1 MIELPGLFLLYLRM
15 NINRISDPEFKKEIA
30 SNRNLKLFPAGTIIL
45 DINSYINYIPLVI
58 SGSIKVIRTEE
69 DGREI
74 LLYYLTPG
82 ESCISSI
89 LSGLTQDTSKVKV
102 IVEEDAEIL
111 MISLQQAKDW
121 LKKYPE
127 WTDFIFGLYQKR
139 FEDLLEVVN
148 SVAFQKVDTRILH
161 LLNQKSQ
168 LYKSKELAVTHQQ
181 LADELG
187 ITREAVS
194 RVLKQIE
201 TDGKIKLSRN
211 KITLL

>member
-1 MIELPGLFLLYLRM
+1 M
-15 NINRISDPEFKKEIA
+15 NIYEILNPEFKKEI
-30 SNRNLKLFPAGTIIL
+30 SESRDLKLFPTGDVIL
-45 DINSYINYIPLVI
+45 DIDSYVNYIPLVM
-58 SGSIKVIRTEE
+58 SGSVKVVRTEE

-89 LSGLTQDTSKVKV
+89 LSGLTQDTSKVKAV
-102 IVEEDAEIL
+102 VEEDAEIL
-111 MISLQQAKDW
+111 MLSLVKAKEW
-121 LKKYPE
+121 LTKYPE
-127 WTDFIFGLYQKR
+127 WSTFVFELYNKR
-139 FEDLLEVVN
+139 FEDLVTMVN
-148 SVAFQKVDTRILH
+148 SIAFQKVDARLLY
-161 LLNQKSQ
+161 LLNQKAQ
-168 LYKSKELAVTHQQ
+168 LYKSKEISVTHQK

-201 TDGKIKLSRN
+201 MDGKIILSRN

>member
-1 MIELPGLFLLYLRM
+1 M
-15 NINRISDPEFKKEIA
+15 NIHEISDPDFKKEIA
-30 SNRNLKLFPAGTIIL
+30 ESRDLKLFPAGTVIL
-45 DINSYINYIPLVI
+45 DIDSYVNYIPLVM
-58 SGSIKVIRTEE
+58 SGSVKVVRTEE

-89 LSGLTQDTSKVKV
+89 LSGLTRDTSKVKAV
-102 IVEEDAEIL
+102 VEEDAEIL
-111 MISLQQAKDW
+111 MLSLVKAKEW
-121 LKKYPE
+121 LTKYPE
-127 WTDFIFGLYQKR
+127 WSTFVFELYHKR
-139 FEDLLEVVN
+139 FEDLVTMVN
-148 SVAFQKVDTRILH
+148 SIAFQKVDARILY

-168 LYKSKELAVTHQQ
+168 LYKSKELNVTHQQ

-201 TDGKIKLSRN
+201 TEGKIKLSRN
-211 KITLL
+211 KITLM

>member
-1 MIELPGLFLLYLRM
+1 M
-15 NINRISDPEFKKEIA
+15 NIYEIVDPEFKKEIEE
-30 SNRNLKLFPAGTIIL
+30 SRDLKLFPAGTVIL
-45 DINSYINYIPLVI
+45 DIDSYVNYIPLVM
-58 SGSIKVIRTEE
+58 SGSVKVVRTEE

-89 LSGLTQDTSKVKV
+89 LSGLTQDTSKVKAV
-102 IVEEDAEIL
+102 VEEDAEIL
-111 MISLQQAKDW
+111 MLSLVKAKEW
-121 LKKYPE
+121 LTKYPE
-127 WTDFIFGLYQKR
+127 WSTFVFELYHKR
-139 FEDLLEVVN
+139 FEDLVTMVN
-148 SVAFQKVDTRILH
+148 SIAFQKVDASILY
-161 LLNQKSQ
+161 LLDQKSQ
-168 LYKSKELAVTHQQ
+168 LYKSKELNVTHQQ

>member
-1 MIELPGLFLLYLRM
+1 M
-15 NINRISDPEFKKEIA
+15 NFQKISDPEFRKEIEA
-30 SNRNLKLFPAGTIIL
+30 SKALKLFPAGSVIL
-45 DINSYINYIPLVI
+45 DINSYINYIPLVL
-58 SGSIKVIRTEE
+58 SGSIKVMRTDE

-102 IVEEDAEIL
+102 VVEENAEIL

-121 LKKYPE
+121 LRNYPE
-127 WTDFIFGLYQKR
+127 WTDFIFGLYQRR

-148 SVAFQKVDTRILH
+148 AVAFQKADARLLH

-168 LYKSKELAVTHQQ
+168 LYKSKELSVTHQQ

-201 TDGKIKLSRN
+201 TEGKIKLSRN

>member
-1 MIELPGLFLLYLRM
+1 M

>member
-1 MIELPGLFLLYLRM
+1 M
-15 NINRISDPEFKKEIA
+15 NIYEILDPDFKKEIA
-30 SNRNLKLFPAGTIIL
+30 ESRDLKLFPAGTVIL
-45 DINSYINYIPLVI
+45 DIDSYVNYIPLVM
-58 SGSIKVIRTEE
+58 SGSVKVVRTEE

-89 LSGLTQDTSKVKV
+89 LSGLTQDTSKVKAV
-102 IVEEDAEIL
+102 VEEDAEIL
-111 MISLQQAKDW
+111 MLSLVKAKEW
-121 LKKYPE
+121 LTKYPE
-127 WTDFIFGLYQKR
+127 WSTFVFELYHKR
-139 FEDLLEVVN
+139 FEDLVTMVN
-148 SVAFQKVDTRILH
+148 SIAFQKVDARILY

-168 LYKSKELAVTHQQ
+168 LYKSNELHVTHQQ

>member
-1 MIELPGLFLLYLRM
+1 M
-15 NINRISDPEFKKEIA
+15 NINKISDPEFKKEIA
-30 SNRNLKLFPAGTIIL
+30 SNENLKLFPAGTVIL
-45 DINSYINYIPLVI
+45 DINSYIHYIPLVV

-102 IVEEDAEIL
+102 VVEEDAEIL
-111 MISLQQAKDW
+111 MISLQQSKEW
-121 LKKYPE
+121 LRKYPE
-127 WTDFIFGLYQKR
+127 WTDFIFGLYQRR

-148 SVAFQKVDTRILH
+148 SVAFQKADTRLLH
-161 LLNQKSQ
+161 LLNQKAQ
-168 LYKSKELAVTHQQ
+168 LYKSKELNVTHQQ

>member
-1 MIELPGLFLLYLRM
+1 M
-15 NINRISDPEFKKEIA
+15 NIQKISDPDFRKEIEA
-30 SNRNLKLFPAGTIIL
+30 SQSLKMFPAGSVIL

-127 WTDFIFGLYQKR
+127 WTDFIFSLYQRR

-148 SVAFQKVDTRILH
+148 SVAFQKVDARILH

-201 TDGKIKLSRN
+201 TEGRIKLSRN

>member
-1 MIELPGLFLLYLRM
+1 M
-15 NINRISDPEFKKEIA
+15 NINKISDPEFKKEIA
-30 SNRNLKLFPAGTIIL
+30 SNENLKLFPAGTVIL
-45 DINSYINYIPLVI
+45 DINSYIHYIPLVV

-102 IVEEDAEIL
+102 VVEEDAEIL
-111 MISLQQAKDW
+111 MISLQQSKEW
-121 LKKYPE
+121 LRKYPE
-127 WTDFIFGLYQKR
+127 WTDFIFGLYQRR

-148 SVAFQKVDTRILH
+148 SVAFQKADTRLLH
-161 LLNQKSQ
+161 LLNQKAQ
-168 LYKSKELAVTHQQ
+168 LYKSKELNVTHQQ

-201 TDGKIKLSRN
+201 TDGKIKLFRN

>member
-1 MIELPGLFLLYLRM
+1 M
-15 NINRISDPEFKKEIA
+15 NINKISDPEFKKEIA
-30 SNRNLKLFPAGTIIL
+30 SNENLKLFPAGTVIL

-82 ESCISSI
+82 ESRISSI
-89 LSGLTQDTSKVKV
+89 LSGLTQDTLKVKV
-102 IVEEDAEIL
+102 VVEEDAEIL
-111 MISLQQAKDW
+111 MISLQQAKEW
-121 LKKYPE
+121 LRKYPE
-127 WTDFIFGLYQKR
+127 WTDFIFGLYQRR

-148 SVAFQKVDTRILH
+148 AVAFQKVDTRILH

-168 LYKSKELAVTHQQ
+168 LYKSKELNVTHQQ

-201 TDGKIKLSRN
+201 IDGKIKLSRN

>member
-1 MIELPGLFLLYLRM
+1 M
-15 NINRISDPEFKKEIA
+15 NIYEILNPELKKEIA
-30 SNRNLKLFPAGTIIL
+30 DSRDLKRFPASAVIL
-45 DINSYINYIPLVI
+45 EINSYVNYIPLVM
-58 SGSIKVIRTEE
+58 SGSVKVVRAEE

-89 LSGLTQDTSKVKV
+89 LSGLTQGTSKVKAV
-102 IVEEDAEIL
+102 VEEDAEIL
-111 MISLQQAKDW
+111 MLSLPKAKEW
-121 LKKYPE
+121 LTKYPE
-127 WTDFIFGLYQKR
+127 WSAFVFELYQKR
-139 FEDLLEVVN
+139 FEDLVNMVN
-148 SVAFQKVDTRILH
+148 SIAFQKADARILY
-161 LLNQKSQ
+161 LLDQKSK
-168 LYKSKELAVTHQQ
+168 LYKSKELSVTHQQ

-201 TDGKIKLSRN
+201 TEGKIKLSRN

>member
-1 MIELPGLFLLYLRM
+1 M
-15 NINRISDPEFKKEIA
+15 NIYKILDPEFKKEIEG
-30 SNRNLKLFPAGTIIL
+30 SRDLKLFSAGTVIL
-45 DINSYINYIPLVI
+45 DINSYINYIPLVV

-74 LLYYLTPG
+74 LVYYLTPG

-102 IVEEDAEIL
+102 VVEEDAEIL

-127 WTDFIFGLYQKR
+127 WTDFIFGLYQRR

-148 SVAFQKVDTRILH
+148 AVAFQKVDTRILH

-168 LYKSKELAVTHQQ
+168 LYKSKELNVTHQQ

-187 ITREAVS
+187 ITRESVS

-201 TDGKIKLSRN
+201 TDGKIQLFRN

>member
-1 MIELPGLFLLYLRM
+1 MHYGLYLYLRM
-15 NINRISDPEFKKEIA
+15 NIYEILNPEFKKEIA
-30 SNRNLKLFPAGTIIL
+30 ESRDLKLFPTGTVIL
-45 DINSYINYIPLVI
+45 DIDSYVNYIPLVM
-58 SGSIKVIRTEE
+58 SGSVKVVRTEE

-89 LSGLTQDTSKVKV
+89 LSGLTQDTSKVKAV
-102 IVEEDAEIL
+102 VEEDAEIL
-111 MISLQQAKDW
+111 MLSLVKAKEW
-121 LKKYPE
+121 LTKYPE
-127 WTDFIFGLYQKR
+127 WSTFVFELYHKR
-139 FEDLLEVVN
+139 FEDLVTMVN
-148 SVAFQKVDTRILH
+148 SIAFQKVDARLLY
-161 LLNQKSQ
+161 LLNQKAQ
-168 LYKSKELAVTHQQ
+168 LYKSKEISVTHQK

-201 TDGKIKLSRN
+201 MDGKIILSRN

>member
-1 MIELPGLFLLYLRM
+1 M
-15 NINRISDPEFKKEIA
+15 NIYEIVDPEFKKEIEE
-30 SNRNLKLFPAGTIIL
+30 SRDLKLFPAGTVIL
-45 DINSYINYIPLVI
+45 DIDSYVNYIPLVM
-58 SGSIKVIRTEE
+58 SGSVKVVRTEE

-89 LSGLTQDTSKVKV
+89 LSGLTQDTSKVKAV
-102 IVEEDAEIL
+102 VEEDAEIL
-111 MISLQQAKDW
+111 MLSLVKAKEW
-121 LKKYPE
+121 LTKYPE
-127 WTDFIFGLYQKR
+127 WSTFVFELYHKR
-139 FEDLLEVVN
+139 FEDLVTMVN
-148 SVAFQKVDTRILH
+148 SIAFQKVDARILY
-161 LLNQKSQ
+161 LLDQKSQ
-168 LYKSKELAVTHQQ
+168 LYKSKELNVTHQQ

-211 KITLL
+211 KINLL